1 MGREAIRRPCS
12 GNGFLLAPAPRW
24 KKDARLGRDV
34 LYRFRNSYPTMG
46 RQLKLNGRELGVLR
60 TIGFGLGV
68 PGKEIQER
76 TNIEPEDLCD
86 LLNTLLDIGYIETPT
101 MKERVPFEE
110 YATEIFEINAS
121 YASDLKVAMRR

>member
-1 MGREAIRRPCS
+1 
-12 GNGFLLAPAPRW
+12 
-24 KKDARLGRDV
+24 
-34 LYRFRNSYPTMG
+34 MG
-46 RQLKLNGRELGVLR
+46 RQIKLNGRELGVLR

-68 PGKEIQER
+68 PGQEIQER

-110 YATEIFEINAS
+110 YATEIYEINAS
-121 YASDLKVAMRR
+121 YASDLKAAMRR